1 MLPEEAIEIIEY
13 VRAFNEKNTQLMSA
27 LDEAG
32 LNDCVYVF
40 IDSIDFSNQKF
51 YVFKSKQGTY
61 IQANS
66 FWGTIDEFKEH
77 LDNIIYD
84 KMDLTVL
91 NYAINKLNELWR
103 KKEEK

>member
-51 YVFKSKQGTY
+51 YVFKSK
-61 IQANS
+61 
-66 FWGTIDEFKEH
+66 
-77 LDNIIYD
+77 
-84 KMDLTVL
+84 
-91 NYAINKLNELWR
+91 
-103 KKEEK
+103 